1 MVTVRSYDKTLIHIK
16 GENKFSVKVQNQPQK
31 IKVVQSVSP
40 IPLTVGGNTSIDG
53 GNF

>member
-40 IPLTVGGNTSIDG
+40 IPLTVGGNTPIDG